1 MISKVDGMQIDNYE
15 QAISLTE
22 KLREALPLQ
31 VRPGKQLLQTMADDP
46 VDAKT
51 WLTVDTV
58 MYSGDPGGI
67 MMNLQLAG
75 EDGGTVYSTSL
86 THLVFDPEH
95 ELATE
100 VKDYQR
106 QRIRRLRLQ
115 DQSGFAAELL
125 SQQEGLKR
133 KRRRG
138 FGQ

>member
-1 MISKVDGMQIDNYE
+1 MQIDDYE
-15 QAISLTE
+15 QAIALTE
-22 KLREALPLQ
+22 KLQAALPLQ
-31 VRPGKQLLQTMADDP
+31 VRPGKQLLQTMTDEP
-46 VDAKT
+46 VDAQT

-67 MMNLQLAG
+67 LMNLKLAG
-75 EDGGTVYSTSL
+75 EDGSTVYSTSL

-115 DQSGFAAELL
+115 DQGGFAAELL
-125 SQQEGLKR
+125 SQQGEPKR

-138 FGQ
+138 FGK